1 MKTLSLFLLL
11 FAATT
16 NVYAQKS
23 EDFIPLD
30 AVTVFS
36 INNFTL
42 LQKVSLDDLVK
53 YEFMQELQ
61 QELFDGSTA
70 GKTIK
75 ESGIDFE
82 QKLNVY
88 YGKNEDYEVSGFSF
102 AIKDID
108 QLFTVFDDFD
118 EMTSPFENLKFYSS
132 YFNHLIIQGNIGVLI
147 RVEPLSDKVYDI
159 ADSIWNSRGYGLR
172 SRGEYVEDFFDE
184 GYEDI
189 PEDELD
195 EYGEEVAVELI
206 EKNVYN
212 VDEEIAEMEE
222 TGDLYPQEE
231 DIDHK
236 NFAELK
242 DSIYAE
248 LNQQYLMKICKEL
261 FVEGK
266 NLKKADKVLAEQL
279 DHKVEGIFYL
289 DNSRNLTK
297 TQPFWYYQQIMPS
310 LVKEVSNLYS
320 NNKIVGD
327 IQLKDQSI
335 EVNMTANYG
344 DALGSIYK
352 ELNNSKFDRR
362 VTKYIHKDNAAYF
375 TYNIDLRKAYD
386 KTYEVVMPILRK
398 EKSRRVS
405 SSVLMIEMVNAFI
418 DKDAVFDTY
427 RGSMFGTFNGIKMV
441 PVKRVVYSYDDN
453 FNYSEEEV
461 IEEEEIP
468 IFALGFSTKRNDI
481 PAIFMEQMSHMNS
494 EWQNM
499 GKYWKIDNAILNSLP
514 LYIINRGGLFI
525 MTNDENL
532 AVNNSDGFGSNKI
545 SKKQIRKNKKS
556 GFVYGQV
563 DWSKT
568 IENIPQELL
577 TQEQMDILN
586 AMRTKSGNMV
596 LTSSKTS
603 LNKTDFKLVYEFKDK
618 SQDTG
623 KHILDLVNSLYVIM
637 K

>member
-11 FAATT
+11 FAATS
-16 NVYAQKS
+16 NIHAQKS

-36 INNFTL
+36 INNFAL

-159 ADSIWNSRGYGLR
+159 ADSIWNSRGYGPR
-172 SRGEYVEDFFDE
+172 SRDEYFEDYFDE

-195 EYGEEVAVELI
+195 EYGEEVAVEPI

-212 VDEEIAEMEE
+212 VDEELAKMEE
-222 TGDLYPQEE
+222 TGDLYSLEQ

-266 NLKKADKVLAEQL
+266 NLKKSDKVLADQL
-279 DHKVEGIFYL
+279 EHSVEGIFYL

-310 LVKEVSNLYS
+310 LVIEVSNLYS
-320 NNKIVGD
+320 NNKIIGD

-335 EVNMTANYG
+335 EVSMTANYG

-352 ELNNSKFDRR
+352 ELNSSKFDKK

-441 PVKRVVYSYDDN
+441 PVKRIVYSYDDDFN
-453 FNYSEEEV
+453 FSEEEV

-499 GKYWKIDNAILNSLP
+499 GRYWKIDNAILNSLP

-532 AVNNSDGFGSNKI
+532 AVNNPDGFGSDKI